1 MSEFSPH
8 REWLLS
14 DGDWCFRRIEQWL
27 RLLRTNIYADTLP
40 LETMWAPCSDPLDF
54 TSRLGAGYRSIQEGD
69 RWGKAWDYGWFR
81 FHAEVPAT
89 WAGCKVA
96 ARINL
101 GGETGI
107 LDSDGEITKR
117 LTAGSVFDV
126 WYEVDDVVFLEKA
139 KGGEQIDLCVQAWA
153 SRLDGVARPD
163 DPQRSDPEKNGRHDG
178 TVNLARLCVVR
189 PEVEALFHDAG
200 ILADVAKMS
209 PSHTVRR
216 ARAIKALMDAL
227 RLWQDDPERSR
238 QARAILA
245 PELAKEA
252 SASALEMIAT
262 GHAHIDTGW
271 LWRVGDSIGKCARTF
286 ATQADH
292 IEKYPG
298 YIFGAS
304 SAQHYAFIKTHHPGL
319 HRRIQKLVAAGRWE
333 IQGAMWV
340 EPDTNLPSG
349 ESLVRQ
355 LLYGTKF
362 VREEF
367 GVECPIAWLPDVF
380 GLSAALPQIL
390 AGAGVRYLLTKK
402 PHWSR
407 TNAYPD
413 TAFRWKGHDG
423 SEVLVHVLPQ
433 VRDYNGQMRFEDVVL
448 AEKGFAEKDRLDCF
462 LYTFGV
468 GDGGGGPSVP
478 MLERAVRMKS
488 LEGAPRVRF
497 GTALEVF
504 HHFDG
509 RRDLL
514 KEWCGEISVEG
525 HRGTYTTQGRL
536 KAENRQLEVLLGQ
549 MEHLFCHLPEADYPH
564 ETLRTMWH
572 TVLLHQF
579 HDILPG
585 SSIREVCE
593 DAVKANGAVFDGIER
608 LRLQFADTLPEV
620 PGRLSLFNG
629 LGVEWIGCVQT
640 AGGAVSI
647 SGGTSSPAQTEPD
660 GTIVSLVHVPPL
672 GFGSFDQNAPAPAVL
687 ALTEPVLEN
696 SLLRCCFDDDG
707 KLVSVFDKQL
717 GREMLP
723 SGGSGNRLSLYVDRP
738 IDWDAW
744 DVDHF
749 YQQEL
754 LASAHAVA
762 PWHGWSG
769 EARSVIEFSLMVGT
783 STLTQRCILEEGSGR
798 IDFETEVDWRERH
811 RMLRV
816 GFDADV
822 HDAVGRCEIQ
832 HGFVERPTHRNT
844 TYEQAKFEVPCH
856 RYACLLDRDG
866 GAAVLNDSKYGVRLQ
881 GRLIELAL
889 LRGTTFPDHA
899 ADEGRHRFTY
909 SYLPF
914 RGDFATS
921 GVLDE
926 AASLNA
932 RPVVF
937 ADRDASQ
944 QRPLFTLTGSG
955 VSVEA
960 VKRPESV
967 KGIIVRMVESLGRRA
982 SCEIIPTESA
992 SPVTAIDLLERPLPE
1007 DAGSPVAFQS
1017 FQLRTL
1023 HIGEA

>member
-1 MSEFSPH
+1 MNEFTPH

-14 DGDWCFRRIEQWL
+14 EEGWCLQRIEQWL
-27 RLLRTNIYADTLP
+27 RLLRANIYADTLP
-40 LETMWAPCSDPLDF
+40 LETGWAPCPDPLDLP
-54 TSRLGAGYRSIQEGD
+54 SRLSAGYSPIQEGD
-69 RWGKAWDYGWFR
+69 RWGNAWDYAWFR
-81 FHAEVPAT
+81 FCAEVPGT

-101 GGETGI
+101 GGETGV
-107 LDSDGEITKR
+107 LDSNGEITRR

-126 WYEVDDVVFLEKA
+126 WYEVDDVVLLEKA
-139 KGGEQIDLCVQAWA
+139 GGGERIELCAQAWA
-153 SRLDGVARPD
+153 SRLDGIARPQ
-163 DPQRSDPEKNGRHDG
+163 DPQRSDSEKNGRHDAR
-178 TVNLARLCVVR
+178 VNMARLRVVR

-200 ILADVAKMS
+200 ILADVAKLS
-209 PSHTVRR
+209 PPHTVRR

-227 RLWQDDPERSR
+227 RAWQDDPECSG
-238 QARAILA
+238 QARAILM

-252 SASALEMIAT
+252 SPSALEMIAT

-271 LWRVGDSIGKCARTF
+271 LWRVRDSIGKCARTF
-286 ATQADH
+286 ATQAAL

-304 SAQHYAFIKTHHPGL
+304 SAQHYAFIKAHHPGL

-340 EPDTNLPSG
+340 EADTSLPSG

-413 TAFRWKGHDG
+413 TAFRWAGHDG

-462 LYTFGV
+462 LHTFGV
-468 GDGGGGPSVP
+468 GDGGGGPSEP
-478 MLERAVRMKS
+478 MLERALRMKS

-497 GTALEVF
+497 GAALEVF
-504 HHFDG
+504 QHFDQ

-514 KEWCGEISVEG
+514 KEWHGEIPVEG

-536 KAENRQLEVLLGQ
+536 KAENRRLEVLLGQ

-564 ETLRTMWH
+564 ETLRTMWQ

-593 DAVKANGAVFDGIER
+593 DTVTAYEAVFDGIER
-608 LRLQFADTLPEV
+608 LRKQFAGTLPGA

-629 LGVEWIGCVQT
+629 LSVEWRGCLPT
-640 AGGAVSI
+640 AGSAL
-647 SGGTSSPAQTEPD
+647 AQTEPD
-660 GTIVSLVHVPPL
+660 GTTVSLVTVPPL
-672 GFGSFDQNAPAPAVL
+672 GFAVFDRQAPAPAVTP
-687 ALTEPVLEN
+687 LTEPMLEN
-696 SLLRCCFDDDG
+696 SLLRCRFEANG
-707 KLVSVFDKQL
+707 KLVSVFSKRL

-723 SGGSGNRLSLYVDRP
+723 PGGSGNRLSLYVDRP

-762 PWHGWSG
+762 PWRGWSG
-769 EARSVIEFSLMVGT
+769 EARSVMEFSLAVGS
-783 STLTQRCILEEGSGR
+783 STLTQRCILETGSDR
-798 IDFETEVDWRERH
+798 IDFETVVDWRERH
-811 RMLRV
+811 RMLRA

-832 HGFVERPTHRNT
+832 HGFVERPAHRNT
-844 TYEQAKFEVPCH
+844 SYEQAKFEAPCH

-881 GRLIELAL
+881 ERLIELAL
-889 LRGTTFPDHA
+889 LRGSTFPDHA
-899 ADEGRHRFTY
+899 ADEGRHQFAY

-914 RGDFATS
+914 KGDFATS
-921 GVLDE
+921 GVLAG
-926 AASLNA
+926 AARLNA
-932 RPVVF
+932 RPVAFPNCDVGKL
-937 ADRDASQ
+937 
-944 QRPLFTLTGSG
+944 RPLFTISG
-955 VSVEA
+955 QGISVEA
-960 VKRPESV
+960 VKRPESMN
-967 KGIIVRMVESLGRRA
+967 GIIVRLVESLGRSA
-982 SCEIIPTESA
+982 SCGIVPTEIA
-992 SPVTAIDLLERPLPE
+992 APVTAIDLLERPVAE
-1007 DAGSPVAFQS
+1007 DVGNPVS
-1017 FQLRTL
+1017 FQPFQLLTLRV
-1023 HIGEA
+1023 GGSRGGADAKS

>member
-1 MSEFSPH
+1 MNEFTPH

-14 DGDWCFRRIEQWL
+14 DEDWCFRRIEQWQL
-27 RLLRTNIYADTLP
+27 LLRANIYADTIP
-40 LETMWAPCSDPLDF
+40 LEAGWAPCPEPLDYA
-54 TSRLGAGYRSIQEGD
+54 SRLNAAYSSIKEGD
-69 RWGKAWDYGWFR
+69 SWGRAWDYGWFR
-81 FHAEVPAT
+81 FVAQVPDT

-101 GGETGI
+101 GGETGV
-107 LDSDGEITKR
+107 LDSNGEITKR

-126 WYEVDDVVFLEKA
+126 WYEVDDIVLLEKA
-139 KGGEQIDLCVQAWA
+139 GGGEQIELCMQAWA
-153 SRLDGVARPD
+153 SRLDGIARPT
-163 DPQRSDPEKNGRHDG
+163 DPQRSDPEKHGRHDAR
-178 TVNLARLCVVR
+178 VNMARLCVVR

-209 PSHTVRR
+209 APHTVRR

-227 RLWQDDPERSR
+227 RAWQDDPECSG
-238 QARAILA
+238 QARAFLA

-252 SASALEMIAT
+252 SPSALEMIAT

-271 LWRVGDSIGKCARTF
+271 LWRVRDSIGKCARTF
-286 ATQADH
+286 ATQADL

-304 SAQHYAFIKTHHPGL
+304 SAQHYAFIKTHHPSL
-319 HRRIQKLVAAGRWE
+319 HCRIQKLVTAGRWE

-355 LLYGTKF
+355 LLYGTQF
-362 VREEF
+362 VRKEF
-367 GVECPIAWLPDVF
+367 GVECRIAWLPDVF

-413 TAFRWKGHDG
+413 TAFQWKGHDG
-423 SEVLVHVLPQ
+423 SVVLVHVLPQ
-433 VRDYNGQMRFEDVVL
+433 VRDYNGQIRFEDVVL

-468 GDGGGGPSVP
+468 GDGGGGPSAP
-478 MLERAVRMKS
+478 MLERALRMKS

-504 HHFDG
+504 EHFDG
-509 RRDLL
+509 RRDQL
-514 KEWCGEISVEG
+514 KEWHGEISVEG

-536 KAENRQLEVLLGQ
+536 KAENRRLEILLGQ
-549 MEHLFCHLPEADYPH
+549 MECLFCHLPEADYPH
-564 ETLRTMWH
+564 ENLRTMWQ

-593 DAVKANGAVFDGIER
+593 DAVKANGVVFAGIER
-608 LRLQFADTLPEV
+608 LRKQFADTLPEA
-620 PGRLSLFNG
+620 PGRLSLFNA
-629 LGVEWIGCVQT
+629 LSAEWRGCLPT
-640 AGGAVSI
+640 AGAASDL
-647 SGGTSSPAQTEPD
+647 AQTEPD
-660 GTIVSLVHVPPL
+660 GTTVSLVAVSPL
-672 GFGSFDQNAPAPAVL
+672 GFAAFDQIAAAPAASP
-687 ALTEPVLEN
+687 LTEPVLEN
-696 SLLRCCFDDDG
+696 SLLRCRFDVDG

-717 GREMLP
+717 DREMLP
-723 SGGSGNRLSLYVDRP
+723 PGGSGNRLSLYVDRP

-749 YQQEL
+749 YQQEF

-769 EARSVIEFSLMVGT
+769 EARSVIEFSLAVGD
-783 STLTQRCILEEGSGR
+783 STMTQRCILEAGSR
-798 IDFETEVDWRERH
+798 KIDFETVVDWRERH

-832 HGFVERPTHRNT
+832 HGFFDHSAHQNT
-844 TYEQAKFEVPCH
+844 SYEQAKFEVPCH

-899 ADEGRHRFTY
+899 SDEGIHRFTY

-914 RGDFATS
+914 AGDFAAS
-921 GVLDE
+921 GVPTE
-926 AASLNA
+926 AARLNA

-937 ADRDASQ
+937 VERDASHL
-944 QRPLFTLTGSG
+944 RPLFTLKGAG
-955 VSVEA
+955 ISVEA
-960 VKRPESV
+960 VKRPESGN
-967 KGIIVRMVESLGRRA
+967 GIIVRLVESLGQKN
-982 SCEIIPTESA
+982 SCELIPTEIA
-992 SPVTAIDLLERPLPE
+992 STVTATDLLERPLPE
-1007 DAGSPVAFQS
+1007 DAANPMLFRA

-1023 HIGEA
+1023 AIGES